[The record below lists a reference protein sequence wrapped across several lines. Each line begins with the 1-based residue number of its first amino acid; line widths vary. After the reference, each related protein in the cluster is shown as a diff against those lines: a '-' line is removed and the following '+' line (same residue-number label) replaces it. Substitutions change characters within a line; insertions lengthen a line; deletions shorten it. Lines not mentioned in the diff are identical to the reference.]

1 MTTDDRTPSYSE
13 DYVRALAFAAEQHRC
28 QTKKS
33 AFDDR
38 GIPYITHLMG
48 VSALIW
54 EDGGNEDQAIAGLL
68 HDVVEDTPT
77 QPTELV
83 ELFGA
88 RVAGMVALCTDA
100 NPAEGEDKEPWRPR
114 KEAHVEHL
122 RAATDPDGLLVVLA
136 DKVHNVEAQLADA
149 RHAATLGPG
158 AEVAFWGL
166 FKGGFYG
173 TLWYLQQVRAAIG
186 DRLGDSRLVARFDT
200 RLDEFEQL
208 HTPDAQERELRDELG
223 ERIGALDPADVG
235 PERVRA
241 GHYDMDAN
249 ELARRVRA
257 KQHLDLDEDQIA
269 TQYLSAV
276 YGSDAP
282 TPWVNG
288 NVSEK

>member
-1 MTTDDRTPSYSE
+1 MTTDDRRPSYSE

-33 AFDDR
+33 AFGD
-38 GIPYITHLMG
+38 GAVPYITHLMG

-54 EDGGNEDQAIAGLL
+54 EDGGDEDQAIAGLL

-77 QPTELV
+77 QPEELV
-83 ELFGA
+83 DLFGA
-88 RVAGMVALCTDA
+88 HVAAMVALCTDA
-100 NPAEGEDKEPWRPR
+100 NPAGDEAKEPWRPR
-114 KEAHVEHL
+114 KEAHFAHL
-122 RAATDPDGLLVVLA
+122 RAVDDPAGLLVVLA
-136 DKVHNVEAQLADA
+136 DKVHNIEAQLADA
-149 RHAATLGPG
+149 RHAAALGPG

-166 FKGGFYG
+166 FKGGYYG

-208 HTPDAQERELRDELG
+208 HAPDAHERKLRDALG
-223 ERIGALDPADVG
+223 GRIGALDPAEVG
-235 PERVRA
+235 PEHVGA

-257 KQHLDLDEDQIA
+257 MQHLDLDEDQIA
-269 TQYLSAV
+269 TQYLRAV
-276 YGSDAP
+276 YGPDAS
-282 TPWVNG
+282 TRWANG
-288 NVSEK
+288 SSTNK